1 MINVD
6 TSIFERVE
14 TKYVLPK
21 EKYNELL
28 KVIGEHIEKDKYYF
42 STICNIYFDTDNYE
56 LVRNSIEKPVYKD
69 KFRVRSYGVPKEN
82 DKVFFEI
89 KRKYKG
95 TVYKRRVSASLL
107 EVEEYLKTGK
117 YPEKANK
124 QIMNEIDYFFKMYD
138 LKAKVFIAYDRY
150 SYLEK
155 DNSNFRITF
164 DQNIRSRTDDVKLE
178 DGDKGNLLLDEGTC
192 VMETKTLGAYPK
204 WFVDAISKLKI
215 YPKSFT
221 KYGNVYKNQIYK
233 EGVISYV

>member
-1 MINVD
+1 MD

-14 TKYVLPK
+14 TKYVLK
-21 EKYNELL
+21 SEEYKELL
-28 KVIGEHIEKDKYYF
+28 KAIDEHIEKDKYYY
-42 STICNIYFDTDNYE
+42 STICNIYFDNDNFS

-69 KFRVRSYGVPKEN
+69 KFRIRSYGVPKES

-95 TVYKRRVSASLL
+95 TVYKRRVSAKLS
-107 EVEEYLKTGK
+107 EVEEYLRTGK
-117 YPEKANK
+117 YPEKANT
-124 QIMNEIDYFFKMYD
+124 QIMKEIDYFFKIYD

-164 DQNIRSRTDDVKLE
+164 DKNIRSRLDDIKLE
-178 DGDKGNLLLDEGTC
+178 DGDRGEILLKDGRV

-221 KYGNVYKNQIYK
+221 KYGNVYKDQIYK